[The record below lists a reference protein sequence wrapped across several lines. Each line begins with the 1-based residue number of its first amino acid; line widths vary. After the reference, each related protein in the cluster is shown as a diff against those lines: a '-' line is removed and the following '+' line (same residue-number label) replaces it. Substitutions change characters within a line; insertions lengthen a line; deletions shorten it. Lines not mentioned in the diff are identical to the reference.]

1 MDFLKKGLE
10 SAADFVW
17 SAPMLALLVGCG
29 VFLTLRLGFVQVK
42 YLPQAFK
49 FMLQNEKNAKGEVS
63 SFGALCT
70 SLSATVGTGNIVG
83 VAAAVTL
90 GGPGALFWMW
100 LAAFFGM
107 ATKFAECTLAA
118 KFRLF
123 KKDGGVLGGPFM
135 YMEMG
140 LGRKFRP
147 LAKLFAFFG
156 AGAGLLGIGTVTQVN
171 NIAAAA
177 QNFFDPQKTDVVC
190 TIFGSSYCRPTVLAA
205 LISGTLAALVIL
217 GGVKRIAKAAELTV
231 PFMMILYV
239 GACLWIL
246 AVNYRS
252 IPHSLALIL
261 HCAFTGSAAAG
272 GFSGAMLKEAIQIG
286 VSRGVFSN
294 EAGLGSAPIAAAS
307 AQTNLPARQGL
318 VSMTATFI
326 DTLVICTMTGFVV
339 IGTGCHEMGIQGAAV
354 TAAAFE
360 KGFSFMPGL
369 GSFIL
374 TVCLICFAF
383 TTILG
388 WNFYSLKCVEYLW
401 GGSKTAVKK
410 FQFLYIC
417 AVFAGPFVQADTVW
431 NLADIMNG
439 MMALPNLLAL
449 FVLSSAVAREKRLL

>member
-1 MDFLKKGLE
+1 MDFFRKGLE

-29 VFLTLRLGFVQVK
+29 VFLTLRLGFVQMK

-140 LGRKFRP
+140 LGRKFRL

-190 TIFGSSYCRPTVLAA
+190 TIFGSSYCRPTVLAS
-205 LISGTLAALVIL
+205 LISRIL
-217 GGVKRIAKAAELTV
+217 PQKV
-231 PFMMILYV
+231 
-239 GACLWIL
+239 
-246 AVNYRS
+246 
-252 IPHSLALIL
+252 
-261 HCAFTGSAAAG
+261 
-272 GFSGAMLKEAIQIG
+272 
-286 VSRGVFSN
+286 
-294 EAGLGSAPIAAAS
+294 
-307 AQTNLPARQGL
+307 
-318 VSMTATFI
+318 
-326 DTLVICTMTGFVV
+326 
-339 IGTGCHEMGIQGAAV
+339 
-354 TAAAFE
+354 
-360 KGFSFMPGL
+360 
-369 GSFIL
+369 
-374 TVCLICFAF
+374 
-383 TTILG
+383 
-388 WNFYSLKCVEYLW
+388 
-401 GGSKTAVKK
+401 
-410 FQFLYIC
+410 
-417 AVFAGPFVQADTVW
+417 
-431 NLADIMNG
+431 
-439 MMALPNLLAL
+439 
-449 FVLSSAVAREKRLL
+449 